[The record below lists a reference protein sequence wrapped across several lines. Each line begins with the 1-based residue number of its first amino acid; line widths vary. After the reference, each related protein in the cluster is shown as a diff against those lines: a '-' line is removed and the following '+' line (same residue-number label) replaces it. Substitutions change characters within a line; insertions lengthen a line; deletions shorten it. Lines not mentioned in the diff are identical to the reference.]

1 MADSTTRQ
9 MDPLEKKHPSL
20 ADVAALAGV
29 SAGTV
34 SRALS
39 RPEMIS
45 EATRERVFSAVRK
58 LRYVP
63 NGAARALAMRRSMT
77 IGAVVPRFGVSSFS
91 TLVQALE
98 STVAEAGYT
107 LVLSVPEPHRP
118 HETSGIK
125 ALLERG
131 VDAMAVLGYEHEP
144 EIFTQLQNQGMPF
157 VRLWAQPST
166 PWPGIGFDEHA
177 AAELVVSH
185 LSGLDHRNVA
195 FIGGRTE
202 NNERARRRR
211 EGITLALSRHGMKLS
226 REATIETE
234 YGFREGYEAM
244 QTLLQRD
251 LNITAVICGN
261 DYLAAGALAAL
272 NGADIEIP
280 GRLSVVSFNDN
291 DFAAYLHPPLTT
303 VHLPIDEIGKEAGR
317 YLLSR
322 LEGKAATTPEDLPMR
337 LVERQSSGPA
347 KPRP

>member
-1 MADSTTRQ
+1 MK
-9 MDPLEKKHPSL
+9 KKHSSL

-29 SAGTV
+29 STGTV

-45 EATRERVFSAVRK
+45 EATRERVFAAVK
-58 LRYVP
+58 QLRYVP

-107 LVLSVPEPHRP
+107 LVLSVPEPQRP

-131 VDAMAVLGYEHEP
+131 VDAMAVLGYEHDP
-144 EIFTQLQNQGMPF
+144 EIFTLLQNQGMPF
-157 VRLWAQPST
+157 VRLWAQPSS
-166 PWPGIGFDEHA
+166 PWPGIGFDEHK

-185 LSGLDHRNVA
+185 LAELNHRHVA

-202 NNERARRRR
+202 QNERARRRK
-211 EGITLALSRHGMKLS
+211 EGITLALSRHGMRLS
-226 REATIETE
+226 REATIETS
-234 YGFREGYEAM
+234 YGFREGFEAM
-244 QTLLQRD
+244 EALLLRKLD
-251 LNITAVICGN
+251 VTAIICGN
-261 DYLAAGALAAL
+261 DYLAAGALSAL
-272 NGADIEIP
+272 NAAGIEVP

-291 DFAAYLHPPLTT
+291 DFAAYLCPPLTT
-303 VHLPIDEIGKEAGR
+303 VHLPIEEIGKEAGR
-317 YLLSR
+317 YLLGR
-322 LEGKAATTPEDLPMR
+322 LEGKAADTPEDLPMR
-337 LVERQSSGPA
+337 LVERLSSGPA
-347 KPRP
+347 GDQAGGH